1 MAWNF
6 MAFIY
11 FWSILSYKKVHT
23 YIIFNSVRIY
33 MTLSDQNPGAGLT
46 IIFLYL
52 ELFCRNRLM

>member
-1 MAWNF
+1 MYVKREPDI
-6 MAFIY
+6 AFY
-11 FWSILSYKKVHT
+11 AKLEKHT